1 MSKQFS
7 VIASSSGFTAKAY
20 SGDRCVMLAFNLEDH
35 LTGRLA
41 GFAISRRAQG
51 AAEPV
56 WLGNRLGFEGDYTAP
71 SSSQKGKF
79 FASDTNPFQ
88 KFWWVDFPPEDSF
101 GLYDYEVTVM
111 RFTNDHSRELAPDQ
125 KVRLSI
131 EVGPFKSGSVEVAF
145 TRGFLSSQAY
155 ADKFKNKALQPAHGD
170 WDFDT
175 APYQEQWA
183 WLGAHAR
190 QAIIDFLT
198 ECRLDEHA
206 TLDAFVYDLNEPDI
220 IHAFESFGERL
231 RIISDNSKLHADD
244 TAAGQ
249 AYARIR
255 AAAGDGNAKRG
266 RFGRYQHNK
275 VFIKKVGGKAVKVL
289 TGSTNFS
296 ITGLYVNANHVL
308 VFDDPAIASVY
319 EDAFELAFSTG
330 VRAGEFSNNPIAQS
344 EREFTNPSQ
353 PKIMVSF
360 APHKRP
366 TFSLKS
372 IAHEIDAA
380 DSSVI
385 FAVMELKSSSGDIVK
400 KLSALH
406 NEQEIFSYGI
416 SDSIDPHDNTIH
428 GTTVYTP
435 RTKGGELVYSKENP
449 EIFPEPFAKERLVS
463 GAAAHVV
470 HHKFVVI
477 DFNDTDPVVF
487 CGSSNLAEGGE
498 EHNGDNLIAIY
509 DRAVATAFAIEGI
522 RLIDHYAFAAALKR
536 KTGSGQPLRLKFNE
550 EKWWAPYYVDG
561 SIKQKERKLF
571 SR

>member
-7 VIASSSGFTAKAY
+7 VTASSDGFTAKAY

-35 LTGRLA
+35 LTAGLA
-41 GFAISRRAQG
+41 GFAISRCAQG
-51 AAEPV
+51 TAEPV
-56 WLGNRLGFEGDYTAP
+56 WLGNRLGFEGDYTAA
-71 SSSQKGKF
+71 SGANKGKF
-79 FASDTNPFQ
+79 FNSSVNPFQ
-88 KFWWVDFPPEDSF
+88 KFWWVDFTPEDSF
-101 GLYDYEVTVM
+101 GLYEYEATVM
-111 RFTNDHSRELAPDQ
+111 RFKSDHSRELEADQ
-125 KVRLSI
+125 KVTLSI
-131 EVGPFKSGSVEVAF
+131 EVGPFKNGAIEVAF

-155 ADKFKNKALQPAHGD
+155 ADKFKNKALQPTHGN

-175 APYQEQWA
+175 APYQQQWA

-198 ECRLDEHA
+198 ECYQDADA

-220 IHAFESFGERL
+220 IRAIESFGERL
-231 RIISDNSKLHADD
+231 RSIADDSKLHTDE

-255 AAAGDGNAKRG
+255 DAAGDGNARRG
-266 RFGRYQHNK
+266 HFGRYQHNK
-275 VFIKKVGGKAVKVL
+275 VFIKKMNGKAVKVL

-296 ITGLYVNANHVL
+296 ITGLYVIANHVL
-308 VFDDPAIASVY
+308 VVDDPAFAAAY
-319 EDAFELAFSTG
+319 EYVFELAFRSG
-330 VRAGEFSNNPIAQS
+330 VKAGAFAADPVSQS
-344 EREFTNPSQ
+344 ELEFTNPSL

-360 APHKRP
+360 APHKHP
-366 TFSLKS
+366 PFSLKS
-372 IAHEIDAA
+372 LAHEIDAA
-380 DSSVI
+380 NSSVI

-400 KLSALH
+400 KLGALH
-406 NEQEIFSYGI
+406 SDQEIFSYGI
-416 SDSIDPHDNTIH
+416 SDNIDPDDNTIN

-449 EIFPEPFAKERLVS
+449 ETFPEPFSQERQVS

-522 RLIDHYAFAAALKR
+522 RLVAHSAFAAALKN
-536 KTGSGQPLRLKFNE
+536 KGDTGKPLRLKFNE
-550 EKWWAPYYVDG
+550 EKWWAPYYADG
-561 SIKQKERKLF
+561 SIKQN
-571 SR
+571 